1 MKVIDMNPA
10 EEYIFNQPEPF
21 RSILMHLKGVIE
33 HTIPEVEMK
42 FKYRVPYFYIGKTP
56 ICYMNQAKDYVDL
69 GFWSSAYLT
78 RHIELM
84 CTEGRKVVKSL
95 RYKTLEEIN
104 DDILMDVLK
113 EAYSVKDKGFWK

>member
-1 MKVIDMNPA
+1 MNPA